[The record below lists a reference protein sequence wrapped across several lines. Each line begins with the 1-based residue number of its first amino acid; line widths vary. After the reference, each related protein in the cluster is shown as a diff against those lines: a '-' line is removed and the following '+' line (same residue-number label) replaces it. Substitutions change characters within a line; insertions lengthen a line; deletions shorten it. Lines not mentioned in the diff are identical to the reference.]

1 MISEV
6 FLRIAERM
14 GREHGVPLPKRLLAI
29 GDANV
34 GWHVE
39 LNPTAEQIGVVEPF
53 TAMVQ
58 WNGFPAGI
66 IDPDGGVVADGTLA
80 NQRTL
85 LAWLESDQQQ
95 SEVQDG
101 G

>member
-34 GWHVE
+34 GWHVV
-39 LNPTAEQIGVVEPF
+39 LNPTE
-53 TAMVQ
+53 VQ
-58 WNGFPAGI
+58 VGDVLAFSATVGWNGFPAGV
-66 IDPDGGVVADGTLA
+66 IDPDGGVLAAGTLA

>member
-1 MISEV
+1 MAIVDPWDSPRPPSRDDAPEV
-6 FLRIAERM
+6 RA
-14 GREHGVPLPKRLLAI
+14 
-29 GDANV
+29 
-34 GWHVE
+34 
-39 LNPTAEQIGVVEPF
+39 
-53 TAMVQ
+53 
-58 WNGFPAGI
+58 PAGV
-66 IDPDGGVVADGTLA
+66 IDPDGGVLAAGTLA